1 MLIIYLH
8 QIITVDVGCATCTG
22 KLTEIQKV
30 INQFMD
36 LKTDETTTTQQCPTS
51 DDIQNCQN
59 IFEGL
64 TEELLHVRNASISV
78 QNVSVEMG
86 RTWQYRQS
94 VFNQSYTTVEIV
106 NKGVKQEMYLAT
118 IHYIRLIIH
127 TNAIQN

>member
-8 QIITVDVGCATCTG
+8 QIITVDVGCATCTE

-30 INQFMD
+30 INQLID
-36 LKTDETTTTQQCPTS
+36 LKTDETTQCPTS

-59 IFEGL
+59 ILEGL
-64 TEELLHVRNASISV
+64 TEELRNVRNASISV

-86 RTWQYRQS
+86 RTWSYRES

-106 NKGVKQEMYLAT
+106 NKGVKQEMHLQLEINYS
-118 IHYIRLIIH
+118 HK
-127 TNAIQN
+127 